1 MCFTIA
7 IHASREE
14 IEKRFDA
21 RFDDP
26 TVFLPGYYFSAFTFP
41 AVPVITGKDNH
52 RIRMYRWGLIPSW
65 TKDEQYAEG
74 IRTKTFNAKA
84 ETVTEKPSFRNVVK
98 TNRCLVVSKGFFEWQ
113 KRENEKIPYYIG
125 LGDDQIFAF
134 AGLYDTWIHPV
145 TGEINETFTIITTT
159 ANPLLAFIH
168 NTKQR
173 MPVILPKE
181 NEQDWINTGNPLDK
195 ALELLVPYDQEKM
208 KSYTISKL
216 VSIPGAKKNV
226 PEVLKPFSYE
236 NKGL

>member
-26 TVFLPGYYFSAFTFP
+26 AGFLPGYYFSAFSLP
-41 AVPVITGKDNH
+41 AIPVITGRDS
-52 RIRMYRWGLIPSW
+52 RLIRMYRWGLIPSW
-65 TKDEQYAEG
+65 TKDEAYAEG

-84 ETVTEKPSFRNVVK
+84 ETITEKPSFRNAVK

-125 LGDDQIFAF
+125 LEDDRIFAF
-134 AGLYDTWIHPV
+134 AGLYDTWVHPQ
-145 TGEINETFTIITTT
+145 TGEINNTFTIITTT
-159 ANPLLAFIH
+159 ANPLLAVIH
-168 NTKQR
+168 NTRQR

-181 NEQDWINTGNPLDK
+181 KEQDWINPGVPLDK

-216 VSIPGAKKNV
+216 VSTPGAIKNI
-226 PEVLKPFSYE
+226 PEVLKPYDY
-236 NKGL
+236 NL